1 MAVAPTGTSISA
13 ARPPTP
19 AAIVRTTGCRTR
31 SPMTTATN
39 TDTADIATVSPNPG
53 EANDTS
59 AKDSPTRPI
68 RAPELQAI
76 FRATYGAAPRT
87 ESAASQKRRARTRSP
102 DPGGSAS
109 RRPHRPHRP
118 RRRRA
123 WITVHAMRA
132 RTAHRTARCMR
143 VADHDGATSKEPSAP
158 VTTFTVHTT
167 TIKIVCGSARTDPAP
182 MHAPHT
188 PTAAIRATPGDGPL
202 ATRTPAAAA
211 AAAASHA
218 GVVGIATGSAGPT
231 CGNTAAATAAIRQT
245 DAAIAP
251 IDRKSTR

>member
-76 FRATYGAAPRT
+76 FRATYGAKSEEHTSELQSRGHLVCRLLLEKKKKPR
-87 ESAASQKRRARTRSP
+87 E
-102 DPGGSAS
+102 GS
-109 RRPHRPHRP
+109 
-118 RRRRA
+118 
-123 WITVHAMRA
+123 
-132 RTAHRTARCMR
+132 
-143 VADHDGATSKEPSAP
+143 
-158 VTTFTVHTT
+158 
-167 TIKIVCGSARTDPAP
+167 
-182 MHAPHT
+182 
-188 PTAAIRATPGDGPL
+188 
-202 ATRTPAAAA
+202 
-211 AAAASHA
+211 
-218 GVVGIATGSAGPT
+218 
-231 CGNTAAATAAIRQT
+231 
-245 DAAIAP
+245 
-251 IDRKSTR
+251 